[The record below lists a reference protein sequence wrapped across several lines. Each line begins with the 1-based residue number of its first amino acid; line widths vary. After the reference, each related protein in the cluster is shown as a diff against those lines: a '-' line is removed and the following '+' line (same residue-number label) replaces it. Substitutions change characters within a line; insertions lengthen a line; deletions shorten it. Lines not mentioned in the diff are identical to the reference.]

1 MIGNQIANFRIVDKL
16 GEGGMGVVFRA
27 VDVQLDRPVAI
38 KMLNAD
44 LARDPQVVERFRT
57 EARAQANLNH
67 VNLATLYAF
76 LVDQGNAFMVM
87 EFVEGETFEQVIN
100 RRGPIPPEDAV
111 PWFKQALLG
120 IGAAHRMGIIHRDIK
135 PSNLMLNRQGIV
147 KVMDFGIAKVV
158 GTRGMTRTGMQLGTL
173 PYMSPEQIQNR
184 NVDMRTDI
192 YALGIT
198 LYQMLSGHVPFESDS
213 DFEIMNGHIT
223 APPPPLTRMYPYA
236 PVQYENVVMKA
247 LEKNP
252 DNRYQT
258 VEQFGAALEHPE
270 SVPAPG
276 GAVPLPPG
284 VRPTIIEM
292 PRAPSLAG
300 SAALAA
306 AAPAFATP
314 APAAQSWPAT
324 APQAQPAPGAPLPPA
339 PAAVASPAAGKIA
352 WDSRYTAAAAIAV
365 AALILL
371 AILMFAR
378 KPPAQTQAV
387 VAPAGGSGN
396 SQLAPQQGEVTVT
409 PQNPPGSPASGPSQG
424 KGSTAAPPASRPNAA
439 PPPQPPAKPRE
450 TPNSA
455 SAVVIPGGTTVVV
468 RTIDAIDSN
477 TAVAGQRFNASVDE
491 PVVVGGRA
499 VVAKNADAVL
509 EIAGMKKG
517 GHLRGR
523 AELSIQLVSVK
534 IRGRNL
540 PVQTEV
546 HSAQGPSRGSN
557 TAKKAGGAGAA
568 GAVLGGIFGGG
579 KGAFAGGAIGVGGAV
594 AFQMATHGSKVQI
607 LPESKIEFVLTQD
620 ASFANGAAPAA
631 SSAGSAEIDEVAR
644 QVDQLASRA
653 SAVNNRVDR
662 LQRQQAAAG
671 YGLRGDI
678 ASKQASM
685 QTNLSKA
692 QSAVQ
697 SGDVA
702 RARKYVSLT
711 LADLEA
717 LDQFLAQ

>member
-44 LARDPQVVERFRT
+44 LARDPQVVERFRS

-87 EFVEGETFEQVIN
+87 EFVEGETFEQIIN

-158 GTRGMTRTGMQLGTL
+158 GARGMTRTGMQLGTL

-276 GAVPLPPG
+276 GGVPMPPG
-284 VRPTIIEM
+284 VRPTVIEM
-292 PRAPSLAG
+292 PRAPLVAG
-300 SAALAA
+300 SAALA

-314 APAAQSWPAT
+314 APAAQAWPAT
-324 APQAQPAPGAPLPPA
+324 APQTQPAPGAPLPPA
-339 PAAVASPAAGKIA
+339 PAAVASPAAGKIT
-352 WDSRYTAAAAIAV
+352 WDSRYTAAAVIAV

-371 AILMFAR
+371 ALLMFAR
-378 KPPAQTQAV
+378 KPPTAQSPGTGA
-387 VAPAGGSGN
+387 SGPGA
-396 SQLAPQQGEVTVT
+396 SAALTPQQPEVTVT
-409 PQNPPGSPASGPSQG
+409 PQNPPASPPAGQSQG
-424 KGSTAAPPASRPNAA
+424 QPKPAAPAAPRPNSPPSAQQPKPAA
-439 PPPQPPAKPRE
+439 SPKPE
-450 TPNSA
+450 
-455 SAVVIPGGTTVVV
+455 SAVVIPGGTHVVV

-491 PVVVGGRA
+491 PVVVGDRA

-678 ASKQASM
+678 ASRQASM
-685 QTNLSKA
+685 QANLAKA

-717 LDQFLAQ
+717 LDKFLAQ

>member
-38 KMLNAD
+38 KMLNAE

-87 EFVEGETFEQVIN
+87 EFVEGETFEQIIN

-158 GTRGMTRTGMQLGTL
+158 GARGMTRTGMQPGTL

-184 NVDMRTDI
+184 PVDMRTDI

-236 PVQYENVVMKA
+236 PVQYENVVMKV

-270 SVPAPG
+270 SVPG
-276 GAVPLPPG
+276 SSGAAAILPG
-284 VRPTIIEM
+284 VKPTIIEM
-292 PRAPSLAG
+292 PRPPLVAG
-300 SAALAA
+300 STALAAAPAA
-306 AAPAFATP
+306 AAPAP
-314 APAAQSWPAT
+314 AYASPVTVPQTQSIAAI
-324 APQAQPAPGAPLPPA
+324 PPA
-339 PAAVASPAAGKIA
+339 PQPVASPAAGKIT
-352 WDSRYTAAAAIAV
+352 WDSRYTAAAAIAA

-371 AILMFAR
+371 AILMFGR
-378 KPPAQTQAV
+378 KPPTAQNPAAIAS
-387 VAPAGGSGN
+387 APAGSATP
-396 SQLAPQQGEVTVT
+396 APQQPEVTVT
-409 PQNPPGSPASGPSQG
+409 PQSPSPPPPSGQSQG
-424 KGSTAAPPASRPNAA
+424 QRTPAAPAAPRPNSPPSAQQPKPAA
-439 PPPQPPAKPRE
+439 SPKPE
-450 TPNSA
+450 
-455 SAVVIPGGTTVVV
+455 SAVVIPGGTHVVV
-468 RTIDAIDSN
+468 RTIDAIDSR
-477 TAVAGQRFNASVDE
+477 TAVAGRRFSASLDE
-491 PVVVGGRA
+491 PIAVGDRT

-517 GHLRGR
+517 GHIKGR
-523 AELSIQLVSVK
+523 SELSIQLVSLK
-534 IRGRNL
+534 IRGRTL
-540 PVQTEV
+540 PVQTDV

-579 KGAFAGGAIGVGGAV
+579 KGAFAGGAIGVGGAM

-607 LPESKIEFVLTQD
+607 PSESRIEFVLTQD
-620 ASFANGAAPAA
+620 ASFSSGSAPAA
-631 SSAGSAEIDEVAR
+631 GSASSPEFGEVAGE
-644 QVDQLASRA
+644 VDQLTSRA
-653 SAVNNRVDR
+653 AAMNNRVDR

-671 YGLRGDI
+671 FGLRGDI
-678 ASKQASM
+678 ASTQASM
-685 QTNLSKA
+685 QGNLSKA

-697 SGDVA
+697 GGDLA
-702 RARKYVSLT
+702 RARKYAELT
-711 LADLEA
+711 EADLQVLER
-717 LDQFLAQ
+717 LLAN